1 MPLTANQ
8 QRVFTTLVEAKRPL
22 SAYAVLDKVRGD
34 GFSAPTQ
41 VYRALE
47 RLLEEGMVH
56 RLESLNAYIS
66 CTCAKGH
73 AHGPMAFAICDDCG
87 GVEEIDDNSLRRFLG
102 RWAKDQAFALRSA
115 AIELRGQCAACSA
128 LALQAIS

>member
-8 QRVFTTLVEAKRPL
+8 QRVLATLVEAKRPL
-22 SAYAVLDKVRGD
+22 SAYAVLDKVRGA

-41 VYRALE
+41 VYRALD

-56 RLESLNAYIS
+56 RLESLNAYVS

-73 AHGPMAFAICDDCG
+73 SHGPMAFAICGECG
-87 GVEEIDDNSLRRFLG
+87 GVDEIDDKGLQRALG
-102 RWAKDQAFALRSA
+102 RWAKSHAFALRNA

-128 LALQAIS
+128 IAPQPRT